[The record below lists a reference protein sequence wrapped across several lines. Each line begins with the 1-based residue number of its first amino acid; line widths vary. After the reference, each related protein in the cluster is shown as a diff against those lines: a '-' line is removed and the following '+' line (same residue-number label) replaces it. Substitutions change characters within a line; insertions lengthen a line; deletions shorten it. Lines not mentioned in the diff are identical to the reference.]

1 MSIRQHAE
9 QEFQEFVKQTYE
21 GLCDAELKMLSA
33 KSSIVVFVRFDIGLV
48 VSKGDGRVHYFVNEV
63 ERTQTTSLWSN
74 RAHARSPKSPMG
86 ILGCTLSGTLYE
98 WLIKMTHPY
107 SV

>member
-9 QEFQEFVKQTYE
+9 QEFCEFVKQTYE
-21 GLCDAELKMLSA
+21 GLCNAELKMLSA

-48 VSKGDGRVHYFVNEV
+48 ESRGDGQVHYFVNKV
-63 ERTQTTSLWSN
+63 ERTQTMSLWSN
-74 RAHARSPKSPMG
+74 RAHARSPKSPTG
-86 ILGCTLSGTLYE
+86 ILGCTLAGTLYE
-98 WLIKMTHPY
+98 WLIRITHPY